1 MEIPVTICFF
11 GIFRGEVETIVRC
24 LDSVLPVV
32 DFVHV
37 TDTRSS
43 TESDAMEKVVIAW
56 GEKHSIP
63 TRVEVA
69 EFVDFGTSRTDSLE
83 RARLAFDARYYLTLD
98 ADMCLVVEETFD
110 KQKLCDPV
118 YSLVQQ
124 TATLRYSNTRLFRA
138 DVLPIRCIGSTHE
151 YWDAY
156 PVTRLSTLWID
167 DRGDG
172 AYKAKKFVR
181 DIQLLTK
188 DLYSGEGNKY
198 RSVFYLAE
206 SYKNHAGSL
215 KDPEERDA
223 TLKIALQFYRMSYR
237 SSTAWIH
244 EKYTA
249 LTASARIQIQR
260 KKREKVIALLTEAWT
275 LCPTSP
281 DAPYEL
287 ANYLVFDGN
296 TGDDD
301 RVRAF
306 NICIRARDSTNDSD
320 GLFRN
325 RVPLWYGFDYLISIS
340 AYYAKK
346 FDQGRL
352 AIEKVLSDE
361 TVPEWV
367 TKACESN
374 RRFYQ

>member
-43 TESDAMEKVVIAW
+43 TESDAMEKAVIAW

-63 TRVEVA
+63 TRVEVE
-69 EFVDFGTSRTDSLE
+69 EFVDFGTSRTNSLE
-83 RARLAFDARYYLTLD
+83 RARRSFNARYYLTLD

-110 KQKLCDPV
+110 KKKLCDPV

-124 TATLRYSNTRLFRA
+124 TTTLRYSNTRLFRE

-151 YWDAY
+151 YWNAY
-156 PVTRLSTLWID
+156 PVTQLSTLWID

-215 KDPEERDA
+215 KDPEEREA
-223 TLKIALQFYRMSYR
+223 TLNIALQFYRMSYR

-260 KKREKVIALLTEAWT
+260 KKREKVIALLSEVWM
-275 LCPTSP
+275 L
-281 DAPYEL
+281 
-287 ANYLVFDGN
+287 
-296 TGDDD
+296 
-301 RVRAF
+301 
-306 NICIRARDSTNDSD
+306 
-320 GLFRN
+320 
-325 RVPLWYGFDYLISIS
+325 
-340 AYYAKK
+340 
-346 FDQGRL
+346 
-352 AIEKVLSDE
+352 
-361 TVPEWV
+361 
-367 TKACESN
+367 
-374 RRFYQ
+374 